1 MGMRVS
7 MNRWVK
13 PFGSQLRDISSE
25 TSAKSVLECI
35 GDTPL
40 IRINRVG
47 LSSGEAEIY
56 AKVEGFNPGGSV
68 KDRPALKIIEDAER
82 SGLLTPDKALL
93 DSTSGN
99 MGIAYAMIAAVKG
112 YQLEL
117 VIPAN
122 ASEERKRIIQ
132 ALCGGCVRLTDP
144 LEGSD
149 GALRETLRIY
159 EEDPEK
165 YFLLDQY
172 NNPSNPRAH
181 YETTGLEIYQQT
193 EGRITHLVCGVGTGG
208 TLMGAGRRLKELNGN
223 IEIIGVEPFEPL
235 HGIEGLKHM
244 ETSIVP
250 GIYDEQLL
258 DRKVMVRTEQAYR
271 VAEEIALKE
280 GLFVGH
286 SSGAAM
292 VAASELA
299 ENIRKG
305 VIVTLFPD
313 RGDRY
318 LSVKRWESNQSSQGR
333 IKHEH

>member
-1 MGMRVS
+1 MNTWVRPLRSELRYVS
-7 MNRWVK
+7 
-13 PFGSQLRDISSE
+13 PE
-25 TSAKSVLECI
+25 TCAKSVLECI
-35 GDTPL
+35 GNTPL
-40 IRINRVG
+40 IKINRVG
-47 LSSGEAEIY
+47 LNSGKVEIY
-56 AKVEGFNPGGSV
+56 AKMESFNPGGSV

-82 SGLLTPDKALL
+82 SGLLTQDKVLL

-99 MGIAYAMIAAVKG
+99 MGIAYAMIASVKG
-112 YQLEL
+112 YRLEL
-117 VIPAN
+117 VMPAN
-122 ASEERKRIIQ
+122 ASEERKGIIQ
-132 ALCGGCVRLTDP
+132 AFCGACVRLTDP

-149 GALRETLRIY
+149 GALREAHRIY
-159 EEDPEK
+159 EEDSEK

-181 YETTGLEIYQQT
+181 YETTGMEIFQQT
-193 EGRITHLVCGVGTGG
+193 GGRITLFVCGVGTGG
-208 TLMGAGRRLKELNGN
+208 TLMGAGSRLKELNER
-223 IEIIGVEPFEPL
+223 IEIIGVEPSEPL

-258 DRKVMVRTEQAYR
+258 DRKVMVKTDQAYR
-271 VAEEIALKE
+271 MAEEIALKE

-299 ENIRKG
+299 REIRKG
-305 VIVTLFPD
+305 VIVALFPD

-318 LSVKRWESNQSSQGR
+318 LSLKRWESNQSTQGR
-333 IKHEH
+333 IRR

>member
-1 MGMRVS
+1 MD
-7 MNRWVK
+7 RWVQA
-13 PFGSQLRDISSE
+13 FGSELRQLSLE
-25 TSAKSVLECI
+25 TSVKSVLECI
-35 GDTPL
+35 GNTPL
-40 IRINRVG
+40 IKIDRVG
-47 LSSGEAEIY
+47 LNSGGVEIY
-56 AKVEGFNPGGSV
+56 AKMESFNPGGSV

-82 SGLLTPDKALL
+82 SGLLTPEKVLL

-99 MGIAYAMIAAVKG
+99 MGIAYAMISSVKG

-117 VIPAN
+117 VMPAN
-122 ASEERKRIIQ
+122 ASVERKCIIQ
-132 ALCGGCVRLTDP
+132 AFCGACVRLTDP

-149 GALRETLRIY
+149 GALREAHRIY

-172 NNPSNPRAH
+172 NNPSNPQAH
-181 YETTGLEIYQQT
+181 YETTGMEIFQQSH
-193 EGRITHLVCGVGTGG
+193 GRITHFVCGVGTGG
-208 TLMGAGRRLKELNGN
+208 TLMGAGRRLKELNER
-223 IEIIGVEPFEPL
+223 IEIIGVEPLETL

-258 DRKVMVRTEQAYR
+258 DRKIMVSTEQAYR
-271 VAEEIALKE
+271 MTEEIALKE
-280 GLFVGH
+280 GIFVGH

-292 VAASELA
+292 AAASELA
-299 ENIRKG
+299 EEIGRG

-318 LSVKRWESNQSSQGR
+318 LSLKHEESNQAIQGR
-333 IKHEH
+333 ARR